1 MHRYILLLCFI
12 CSALCFFAQN
22 ATNVRVR
29 QEGKNIV
36 ITYDLKK
43 NSVVRLFM
51 ASGNST
57 QFMELKATSGDI
69 GKGVASGK
77 DRQVVWKPLEEYDKF
92 FAQNVRFKVE
102 AQSSY
107 DYYAEPISPVKT
119 LVSGQIGYSS
129 APQLSYGAMLGQM
142 YVIGMGWY
150 INGRSTFHFN
160 AQTDLSCDENGR
172 VNGEIPFYSGNKSVS
187 HLVVNIGFI
196 YDFLELW
203 ISDNRFNTFGMYIGG
218 GYGMRDVQY
227 ETTDGIWIK
236 YSPTSYN
243 GFSGNIGL
251 FGSIYGVTLN
261 VGLNTIQFKY
271 LELEAGIGFMF

>member
-12 CSALCFFAQN
+12 CSTLCVFAQN

-57 QFMELKATSGDI
+57 QFVELKATSGDI

-77 DRQVVWKPLEEYDKF
+77 DRQVVWQPLEEYDKF

-107 DYYAEPISPVKT
+107 DYYAKPYRTVKT
-119 LVSGQIGYSS
+119 LLSGQIGYSP

-142 YVIGMGWY
+142 YEVGMGWY

-160 AQTDLSCDENGR
+160 APTDLSCDENGR
-172 VNGEIPFYSGNKSVS
+172 VNGEIPFYSGNKAVS

-236 YSPTSYN
+236 YDPTSYS

-251 FGSIYGVTLN
+251 FGGFYGVTLN